1 MSNRFNYI
9 QPPNQFKYREGRT
22 VLKQQY
28 DFKCD
33 NQFILVKIYFEICII
48 IHIACM

>member
-1 MSNRFNYI
+1 MSNRFNHI

-22 VLKQQY
+22 VL
-28 DFKCD
+28 
-33 NQFILVKIYFEICII
+33 NNNMISSVIIEFILVKIYFEICII